1 MATVVSFIL
10 WAVLIVAGAIIGI
23 MVAIKLLGLI
33 WAVLSNVAGII
44 FAVIAVALFLGF
56 LSFFL

>member
-1 MATVVSFIL
+1 MAAVVSFIL
-10 WAVLIVAGAIIGI
+10 WAVLIVGGAIVGT

-44 FAVIAVALFLGF
+44 FAVIAAVLFLGF

>member
-1 MATVVSFIL
+1 MAAVASFLFWTVL
-10 WAVLIVAGAIIGI
+10 AVCGAIVGI

-33 WAVLSNVAGII
+33 WAVLSDVAGII
-44 FAVIAVALFLGF
+44 FAVIAVVLFLGL